1 MIGIGI
7 ARASAAMLPTL
18 DGSCVIVPSSDL
30 QHEKPVTPVSP
41 KGEDV
46 EGVHA
51 VKALH
56 ELSGDV
62 ASVGV
67 SVITPPPVTLSLL
80 DDIAELGI
88 SKVWLQPG
96 AESPEVVAKC
106 ADLGIHA
113 LHAIDGAGPC
123 LLIELGY
130 DDTIVYD

>member
-1 MIGIGI
+1 MIH
-7 ARASAAMLPTL
+7 ACTL
-18 DGSCVIVPSSDL
+18 ETSSDL
-30 QHEKPVTPVSP
+30 QHDKPVTPVSP
-41 KGEDV
+41 KETDV
-46 EGVHA
+46 ERVHA
-51 VKALH
+51 IKALH
-56 ELSGDV
+56 ELGGDV
-62 ASVGV
+62 AAVGV
-67 SVITPPPVTLSLL
+67 SVITPPLVTLDLL

-106 ADLGIHA
+106 ADLGINA